1 MRGRISWVLKRA
13 FSEPLLPI
21 TAFAAIL
28 LATTTL
34 VALSIYTTSV
44 IDVGVRWSV
53 AKAGKPVTAAQIT
66 TWIKG
71 DSFNDVNLAVRA
83 QAAETYQEFPTDVV
97 ATALSADYLRD
108 GERVQFGTRSDLQA
122 AATLVEGRWARP
134 GSDPIEVTVPESMG
148 VKAGEEL
155 GLVRDQPLK
164 VLVTGVFSVP
174 GDLYPALN
182 PSTGGGAVAG
192 PLMVARETFLD
203 SFADQVLGYWYMTP
217 RLDTIDAD
225 DLGPL
230 SAATAQLP
238 SRLKE
243 RTPCAQ
249 CVVHHEL
256 PQMLAQL
263 DRGAL
268 IGQSTML
275 VPVLQLLILAGYA
288 LMLTAR
294 LLSDHRRMEIAL
306 LRARGAGM
314 GGLISLSASEAVL
327 IAAPSVL
334 IAPFLAPH
342 VLNAVA
348 ALPWVQAGAVRLPA
362 APEPVTFL
370 IAAVVALA
378 GAFMLAAAAVRNAR
392 RTYVEEQSARGR
404 GDRQG
409 LLARAGGDV
418 ALLVVG
424 GLAVWQLT
432 RYGGPVAA
440 TAGGALGI
448 DPLLVSGPAL
458 ALLAGGMLGLRL
470 VPWTSRIAAV
480 ITSRRTGLAP
490 ALGTWQVSRRPLRY
504 AGPALLLT
512 MTVAIGV
519 LSVTTATTWKDSQ
532 RDQADHQ
539 VGVDLRITP
548 QDRSTAVGPLGAGAV
563 YAALPGVRQVSPAV
577 LEPVPFGD
585 HEATMLALDADRL
598 GQLLRL
604 RPDLSPVPLAE
615 LGRRLAAGRPA
626 LAAVPLPGEP
636 GRIALDVAGPTGDL
650 RADLL
655 LTDAL
660 GARWQVRLDET
671 LAGERPSM
679 RDGGLRTLTA
689 DLAKVTGASG
699 RAAYPLAITGLTLDG
714 SAAQV
719 TVGQVRADDVRV
731 GTPAGL
737 AWVGADLKGV
747 AKEAVA
753 GKDGMFTVSGLQQD
767 LPATV
772 LAVPAGTAASTLVA
786 PGSLP
791 MALPVVITAD
801 LAASETLAQGDER
814 VMRFGPSTVTVRVAA
829 VVDSLPGVP
838 PGRPAALVDYRTVA
852 DRGLLSVFGAP
863 HVTEWWAATEGGDPK
878 AAVSALAAKPGW
890 SAETVDRQTRYAELR
905 DNPLA
910 GGLQGALL
918 VGFLAAVVFAGIGF
932 TVNAA
937 VAARERMGEFGL
949 LHSLGVGF
957 RQILGLLAVEQT
969 FMVVLGLGGG
979 TLLAAGLATVVVPHL
994 VISGQATGVTP
1005 PVLLDIPWTETGLLL
1020 LVLAAV
1026 LFLIVV
1032 LLAGSMRRR
1041 GLGRTLRAG
1050 EDG

>member
-1 MRGRISWVLKRA
+1 MRGRISWVIKRA

-34 VALSIYTTSV
+34 VSLSIYTTSV

-53 AKAGKPVTAAQIT
+53 AKAGAPTTSAQIT
-66 TWIKG
+66 TWVKG
-71 DSFNDVNLAVRA
+71 ESFHDVDLAVQA
-83 QAAETYQEFPTDVV
+83 QAAQTYGNVETDIV
-97 ATALSADYLRD
+97 ATVLSGDYLLA

-122 AATLVEGRWARP
+122 KAKLTAGQWARP
-134 GSDPIEVTVPESMG
+134 GTDPVQVSVPEDAAARLG
-148 VKAGEEL
+148 VQPGDEL
-155 GLVRDQPLK
+155 AVHRREGAPELRVQ
-164 VLVTGVFSVP
+164 VAGVFSTP
-174 GDLYPALN
+174 DGLYPALD
-182 PSTGGGAVAG
+182 PSTGGDGNTVG
-192 PLMVARETFLD
+192 PLMMAEETFLAG
-203 SFADQVLGYWYMTP
+203 FADQVLGYWYILP
-217 RLDTIDAD
+217 RLDAIASE
-225 DLGPL
+225 DLAPL
-230 SAATAQLP
+230 AAATSQLP
-238 SRLKE
+238 EQLKE

-249 CVVHHEL
+249 CVVHHDL

-294 LLSDHRRMEIAL
+294 LLADHRRMEVAL

-327 IAAPSVL
+327 IAAPSIL

-348 ALPWVQAGAVRLPA
+348 ALPWVQAGAVRLSP
-362 APEPVTFL
+362 APEPITFL
-370 IAAVVALA
+370 IAAIVALA
-378 GAFMLAAAAVRNAR
+378 GAFMLAASAVRNAR

-409 LLARAGGDV
+409 LLARAGGDL

-440 TAGGALGI
+440 DTGGALGI

-470 VPWTSRIAAV
+470 VPWTSRIASV
-480 ITSRRTGLAP
+480 ITSRRTALAP

-539 VGVDLRITP
+539 VGADLRISP
-548 QDRSTAVGPLGAGAV
+548 EMRSAALGAFGAGGV
-563 YAALPGVRQVSPAV
+563 YQGLPGVQRVSPAV
-577 LEPVPFGD
+577 LETIAFGD
-585 HEATMLALDADRL
+585 HDASMIALDADRL
-598 GQLLRL
+598 PGLLRL
-604 RPDLSPVPLAE
+604 RPDLSATPLGD
-615 LGRRLAAGRPA
+615 LGKKLAAQRPA
-626 LAAVPLPGEP
+626 LADLALPGQPEDVS
-636 GRIALDVAGPTGDL
+636 LDVTGSAGDL

-660 GARWQVRLDET
+660 GARWQVRLDDRVT
-671 LAGERPSM
+671 GATT
-679 RDGGLRTLTA
+679 RTLSA
-689 DLAKVTGASG
+689 DLAELVGTDG
-699 RAAYPLAITGLTLDG
+699 RIAYPLTLHGFRFESADPQITIGELRAGPEKVALPAD
-714 SAAQV
+714 AAW
-719 TVGQVRADDVRV
+719 A
-731 GTPAGL
+731 GT
-737 AWVGADLKGV
+737 DLKGNP
-747 AKEAVA
+747 KEIGA
-753 GKDGMFTVSGLQQD
+753 GGLLTVSGLTED

-772 LAVPAGTAASTLVA
+772 LALPKGVAATTVYGVPA
-786 PGSLP
+786 LP
-791 MALPVVITAD
+791 MPLPVVITGD
-801 LAASETLAQGDER
+801 LAALETLSPGDTR
-814 VMRFGPSTVTVRVAA
+814 VMRFGSSTAEVFVAA
-829 VVDSLPGVP
+829 VVDSLPGAP
-838 PGRPAALVDYRTVA
+838 PGRPAALVDYATLA
-852 DRGLLSVFGAP
+852 DRDLLAVLGAP
-863 HVTEWWAATEGGDPK
+863 RITEWWAAT
-878 AAVSALAAKPGW
+878 AAGNPGQAVAALGAQPEW
-890 SAETVDRQTRYAELR
+890 STKVFDRQTHFAELR

-937 VAARERMGEFGL
+937 VAARERRGEFGL

-979 TLLAAGLATVVVPHL
+979 TLLATGLATVVVPHL
-994 VISGQATGVTP
+994 VVSGQAGGVTP
-1005 PVLLDIPWTETGLLL
+1005 PVLLDIPWIETGVLLA
-1020 LVLAAV
+1020 VLAVV
-1026 LFLIVV
+1026 LFSIVV
-1032 LLAGSMRRR
+1032 LLARSMRRR
-1041 GLGRTLRAG
+1041 GLGKVLRAG

>member
-13 FSEPLLPI
+13 LHEPLLPI

-28 LATTTL
+28 LATVTL
-34 VALSIYTTSV
+34 VSLSIYTTSV

-53 AKAGKPVTAAQIT
+53 TKAGPSTTAAQVT

-71 DSFNDVNLAVRA
+71 TTYHDVGLAVKA
-83 QAAETYQEFPTDVV
+83 QAAETYQGYDTDVV
-97 ATALSADYLRD
+97 STALSADYQRD
-108 GERVQFGTRSDLQA
+108 GERVQFGTRSDLQSQA
-122 AATLVEGRWARP
+122 KLVQGQWARP
-134 GSDPIEVTVPESMG
+134 GTDPIEVTVPEDLG
-148 VKAGEEL
+148 VKAGETL
-155 GLVRDQPLK
+155 TLDRDGALTVR
-164 VLVTGVFSVP
+164 VAGVFATP
-174 GDLYPALN
+174 RALYPPLN
-182 PSTGGGAVAG
+182 PSTSGTV
-192 PLMVARETFLD
+192 PLMVPEETFLAK
-203 SFADQVLGYWYMTP
+203 FADQVLGYWYVTP
-217 RLDTIDAD
+217 RLDAIDAG

-230 SAATAQLP
+230 AAVTAAMP
-238 SRLKE
+238 DRIKE

-249 CVVHHEL
+249 CVVRHDL

-275 VPVLQLLILAGYA
+275 VPILQLLILAGYA

-294 LLSDHRRMEIAL
+294 LLADHRRMEVAL

-314 GGLISLSASEAVL
+314 GGLIALSASEAVI

-334 IAPFLAPH
+334 IAPFVAPH

-348 ALPWVQAGAVRLPA
+348 SLPWVQAGAVPLSA
-362 APEPVTFL
+362 TPEPVTFL
-370 IAAVVALA
+370 IAALVALA
-378 GAFMLAAAAVRNAR
+378 GAFMLAASAVRNAR

-418 ALLVVG
+418 ALVVVG

-432 RYGGPVAA
+432 RYGGPVAS

-470 VPWTSRIAAV
+470 VPWTSKIAAV
-480 ITSRRTGLAP
+480 VTSRRPGLAP

-539 VGVDLRITP
+539 VGADLRITP
-548 QDRSTAVGPLGAGAV
+548 PDRMATGAGAV
-563 YAALPGVRQVSPAV
+563 YAALPGVRRVSPAV
-577 LEPVPFGD
+577 LQTVPFGD
-585 HEATMLALDADRL
+585 HDATMLALDADRL
-598 GQLLRL
+598 AEVLRL
-604 RPDLSPVPLAE
+604 RPDLSDVPVAE
-615 LGRRLAAGRPA
+615 LGRRLAAERPN
-626 LAAVPLPGEP
+626 LKGIPLPGTP
-636 GRIALDVAGPTGDL
+636 SKVSLDV
-650 RADLL
+650 RAEGEVGAELL
-655 LTDAL
+655 LADAL
-660 GARWQVRLDET
+660 GARWQIRLSPE
-671 LAGERPSM
+671 M
-679 RDGGLRTLTA
+679 TA
-689 DLAKVTGASG
+689 DLGKLGKP
-699 RAAYPLAITGLTLDG
+699 AYPLEVLGLTFTGQSPL
-714 SAAQV
+714 V
-719 TVGQVRADDVRV
+719 TVTELRADDERV
-731 GTPAGL
+731 SLPAGL
-737 AWVGADLKGV
+737 RWSAADLKGA
-747 AKEAVA
+747 AKEVA
-753 GKDGMFTVSGLQQD
+753 PGKDGLFTVSGLQPDVAAAVVAGPKQD
-767 LPATV
+767 RP
-772 LAVPAGTAASTLVA
+772 
-786 PGSLP
+786 
-791 MALPVVITAD
+791 LPVVVTAD
-801 LAASETLAQGDER
+801 LAAAETLAAGDER
-814 VMRFGPSTVTVRVAA
+814 VMRFGTETATVRVAA
-829 VVDSLPGVP
+829 VVDSLPGAP
-838 PGRPAALVDYRTVA
+838 PGSPAALVDYRTVV
-852 DRGLLSVFGAP
+852 DRSPIGAP
-863 HVTEWWAATEGGDPK
+863 RVTEWWATTRDGDPS
-878 AAVSALAAKPGW
+878 AAVAALAARPDW
-890 SAETVDRQTRYAELR
+890 SVKTFDRETHFAELR

-937 VAARERMGEFGL
+937 VAARERRGEFGL

-957 RQILGLLAVEQT
+957 RQILALLAIEQT
-969 FMVVLGLGGG
+969 FMVALGLGGG

-1005 PVLLDIPWTETGLLL
+1005 PVLLEIPWAQTGALL

-1041 GLGRTLRAG
+1041 GLGQVLRAG